1 LPDEL
6 AKSCANNFTEIGT
19 LDILNYIKTNLT
31 SEAKLVENIKG
42 ILKNSKGFTDLM
54 TELMTLGLLP
64 LINNSIGKYN
74 FTYKSL
80 QNIAKGAEQISK
92 RKEYNMLI

>member
-1 LPDEL
+1 MFQLPEEL

-42 ILKNSKGFTDLM
+42 ISK
-54 TELMTLGLLP
+54 
-64 LINNSIGKYN
+64 
-74 FTYKSL
+74 
-80 QNIAKGAEQISK
+80 
-92 RKEYNMLI
+92 